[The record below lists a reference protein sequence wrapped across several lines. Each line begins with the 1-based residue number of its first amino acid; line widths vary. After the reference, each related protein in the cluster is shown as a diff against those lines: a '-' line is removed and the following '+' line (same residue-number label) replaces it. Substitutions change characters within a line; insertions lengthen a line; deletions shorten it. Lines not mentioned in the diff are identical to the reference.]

1 MAKWNKWTDKECD
14 FLKENIGTYSMAYI
28 AKSLGRTETAVLI
41 KAKRLNLGC
50 FKNNSDKIT
59 VADVCE
65 ILDIDHK
72 GVYRMIRLGKIKYQ
86 RKRIRNNS
94 YQYFFDYDYIIRFA
108 ESYQKQNFKRWTPYE
123 ISRLKLLVLRGLTYK
138 QIGEE
143 LGRSEIAIQKKINK
157 TIKAQQNN
165 K

>member
-1 MAKWNKWTDKECD
+1 MAKHNKWTDEECD

-50 FKNNSDKIT
+50 FKSNSDKIT

-72 GVYRMIRLGKIKYQ
+72 GVYRMIRLGKIKY
-86 RKRIRNNS
+86 RRIRIRNKS
-94 YQYFFDYDYIIRFA
+94 FQYFFDYEYIVKFA
-108 ESYQKQNFKRWTPYE
+108 EQYQKQNYKRWTSYE
-123 ISRLKLLVLRGLTYK
+123 ISRLKLLVSRGLTYK
-138 QIGEE
+138 QIGKE
-143 LGRSEIAIQKKINK
+143 LGRSEISIRKKIKWLRKRCENG
-157 TIKAQQNN
+157 
-165 K
+165 

>member
-1 MAKWNKWTDKECD
+1 MAKWNKWTDKECN

-94 YQYFFDYDYIIRFA
+94 YQYFFDYEYIIRFA